1 MRCGAHVRGFPLT
14 CFWRFVQRLGLC
26 SGAIFKLPSP
36 GQHPFQ
42 RDDRGMETRGHK
54 RKMRGGNIG
63 CAGGMSSCKHGGRVN
78 VRIQTSKAQHP
89 FKGAHMQIP
98 SITPHVKAQRWF
110 DSAAFLLCHVNI
122 PCIKSPEACFTVL
135 HCRAVMGPPTGVTG
149 RHVYAL
155 IHHHVPSIRV
165 ASESLF
171 SGCLFLLLFFFLLLR
186 LDGGFP
192 VAPAVR
198 GSHRMGEGC

>member
-98 SITPHVKAQRWF
+98 SITPHVKAQR
-110 DSAAFLLCHVNI
+110 C
-122 PCIKSPEACFTVL
+122 
-135 HCRAVMGPPTGVTG
+135 
-149 RHVYAL
+149 
-155 IHHHVPSIRV
+155 SIRLRSYYV
-165 ASESLF
+165 MSTSLV
-171 SGCLFLLLFFFLLLR
+171 LKAQR
-186 LDGGFP
+186 P
-192 VAPAVR
+192 VSLYCTVEP
-198 GSHRMGEGC
+198 